1 MDVSKESKFLI
12 VKCNLR
18 PLPNGGYGALS
29 IFTGFLL
36 IADSF
41 FIKGESQISYVGYK
55 KVLIFT
61 NLWKK
66 PK

>member
-1 MDVSKESKFLI
+1 MDVSKESRFLI

-41 FIKGESQISYVGYK
+41 FIKGESIDKLVTLATRK
-55 KVLIFT
+55 F
-61 NLWKK
+61 
-66 PK
+66 